1 MSVSYS
7 DGFGREIQ
15 KKIQAEPG
23 PVVEGGPTVSPRWV
37 GSGWTIFNNKGKPV
51 KQYEPF
57 FDDTHA
63 FRFGQQ
69 VGVSA
74 TLFYDPIERVVA
86 TLHPN
91 HTWDKVVFD
100 PWHQDTWDVND
111 TVLIADPTT
120 DPDVG
125 EYFQRLAASD
135 YLPTWYAQRQSGA
148 LGASEQAAAA
158 KTTMHAET
166 PSVAYA
172 GIVKLSQKIAHL
184 CSKERTIE
192 GFGLSR
198 APVFSL
204 FPPPQLS
211 SRGRRLRAIFH

>member
-1 MSVSYS
+1 M
-7 DGFGREIQ
+7 
-15 KKIQAEPG
+15 
-23 PVVEGGPTVSPRWV
+23 
-37 GSGWTIFNNKGKPV
+37 
-51 KQYEPF
+51 
-57 FDDTHA
+57 
-63 FRFGQQ
+63 
-69 VGVSA
+69 SA

-100 PWHQDTWDVND
+100 PWQQATWDVND

-172 GIVKLSQKIAHL
+172 DALGRSFLTIAHNRFTRPTRGAGRNSP
-184 CSKERTIE
+184 C
-192 GFGLSR
+192 
-198 APVFSL
+198 AP
-204 FPPPQLS
+204 S
-211 SRGRRLRAIFH
+211 SAQ